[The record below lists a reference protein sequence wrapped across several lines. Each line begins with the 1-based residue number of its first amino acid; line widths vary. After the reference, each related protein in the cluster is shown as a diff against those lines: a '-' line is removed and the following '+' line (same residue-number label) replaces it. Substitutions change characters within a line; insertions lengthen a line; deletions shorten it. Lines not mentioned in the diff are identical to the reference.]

1 MDGSQSDTRPDDHA
15 PENPAAKKIIFW
27 RAFGASVVGHSHI
40 SRGLGN
46 QDALLL
52 AIHHECQRYQ
62 QERLPLSL
70 ALIRVTASGRDS
82 LPTDPHGIQMLQR
95 HLAGALS
102 RTARRADALCRRED
116 GVFALVLRATD
127 QVKGLQAA
135 RRIHAA
141 AAREPFLTAT
151 SKQSIALL
159 IGLATC
165 GGALSS
171 PEDLLQ
177 AAERA
182 LGRAG
187 QAGQMIVIA

>member
-1 MDGSQSDTRPDDHA
+1 M
-15 PENPAAKKIIFW
+15 
-27 RAFGASVVGHSHI
+27 
-40 SRGLGN
+40 
-46 QDALLL
+46 
-52 AIHHECQRYQ
+52 
-62 QERLPLSL
+62 
-70 ALIRVTASGRDS
+70 
-82 LPTDPHGIQMLQR
+82 PTDPHGVQRLQGQ
-95 HLAGALS
+95 LAVALS
-102 RTARRADALCRRED
+102 RAARRADALCRRED

-151 SKQSIALL
+151 SNQSIALL

-177 AAERA
+177 PAERA
-182 LGRAG
+182 LRPLYPSDA
-187 QAGQMIVIA
+187 ADDTTRT